1 MSYREV
7 RPQIPSSDES
17 GDDNLPNS
25 RHSSTSLCDND
36 IVSGLRAYPA
46 RREHDI
52 HIIGPELSSDENVD
66 CLSLLKQNPHNDDG
80 NYAVVLNS
88 PSNEEGSSSLAP
100 EEDGDLGDGGDPGDG
115 APHSEDDG
123 DGDHDSPRRTM
134 ADTQGK
140 YIDEVPQSPK
150 VEDNSYCDGDV
161 AGSESTMRA
170 PWALNDE
177 RDSAEQEDN
186 TQGYDLSHGLSCRD
200 LSTSSSPLF

>member
-1 MSYREV
+1 MAGSIIKKEESNCKAIGFGFKNVNGMIRTKILSGFQKLTQSNMSKVNRV
-7 RPQIPSSDES
+7 QTVCRQSF
-17 GDDNLPNS
+17 
-25 RHSSTSLCDND
+25 
-36 IVSGLRAYPA
+36 
-46 RREHDI
+46 
-52 HIIGPELSSDENVD
+52 
-66 CLSLLKQNPHNDDG
+66 
-80 NYAVVLNS
+80 YAVIAVTAFGRRS

-186 TQGYDLSHGLSCRD
+186 GGANALWDFPAKPNVNGKDNGGKTRPQVHCPHRD
-200 LSTSSSPLF
+200 KV

>member
-36 IVSGLRAYPA
+36 IVSGLHAYPA

-80 NYAVVLNS
+80 NYAVVLKVNC
-88 PSNEEGSSSLAP
+88 
-100 EEDGDLGDGGDPGDG
+100 
-115 APHSEDDG
+115 
-123 DGDHDSPRRTM
+123 DSHTRTQHHPMKRAAHPWRLKRMEISVMVGIPVMVRRTPRTT
-134 ADTQGK
+134 ATATT
-140 YIDEVPQSPK
+140 IHH
-150 VEDNSYCDGDV
+150 
-161 AGSESTMRA
+161 AG
-170 PWALNDE
+170 PWPTRRE
-177 RDSAEQEDN
+177 N
-186 TQGYDLSHGLSCRD
+186 T
-200 LSTSSSPLF
+200 